1 MKEDEDKCQRAHIHW
16 RCASQLRSKWENA
29 EKEIDGG
36 HETIVIHPDKLDD
49 EAYKDKGHAKDMSCD
64 DYIPFMDVEKRRDGE
79 ETYGGRKARM
89 SGDDE
94 QKAQTY
100 LVVKHFA

>member
-1 MKEDEDKCQRAHIHW
+1 MVE
-16 RCASQLRSKWENA
+16 SKRENA
-29 EKEIDGG
+29 EKENDGG
-36 HETIVIHPDKLDD
+36 HETAVIHPDKLDD
-49 EAYKDKGHAKDMSCD
+49 EAYKDEGRAKDASCD

-89 SGDDE
+89 SGNEE

-100 LVVKHFA
+100 LVVKRFA